1 MPFCWF
7 YSWTGHQQSG
17 SPETRIV
24 DVQLCSIFMT
34 SSSQRK
40 KPANAKEPRS
50 CAAARSLQ
58 FLTIPYDYCGVWIR
72 NVPHRLM
79 NPYTIS
85 SRWCCVRGG
94 HRSFRGRA
102 LLEGVQHL
110 VWALRIYNLHLFPV
124 PSLCARRNVISLL
137 PVPVSMSSLPTVP
150 VCPSGTTN

>member
-40 KPANAKEPRS
+40 KPVNAKVSRS

-58 FLTIPYDYCGVWIR
+58 FLTIPYDYYGVWKR
-72 NVPHRLM
+72 NVPVGSWIRTLF
-79 NPYTIS
+79 PAGGAV
-85 SRWCCVRGG
+85 WGG